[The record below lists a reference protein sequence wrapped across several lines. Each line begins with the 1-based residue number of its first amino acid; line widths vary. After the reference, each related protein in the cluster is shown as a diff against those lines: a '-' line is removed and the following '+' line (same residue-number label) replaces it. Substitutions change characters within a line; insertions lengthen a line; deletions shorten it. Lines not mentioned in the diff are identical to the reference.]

1 MANPLPE
8 KKTVRVSIFNQS
20 YSLVTT
26 GAEADV
32 EELAHRVD
40 ELMHQIAR
48 GTSTDASRIAVLACM
63 HLADELR
70 TAESRHRSL
79 SRLLEESLAEEPDA
93 PPPDQ
98 TFESAS

>member
-1 MANPLPE
+1 MGNGAGE
-8 KKTVRVSIFNQS
+8 KKTVRVTIFNQS

-40 ELMHQIAR
+40 ELMNDIAR
-48 GTSTDASRIAVLACM
+48 GTNVDASRIAVLACM

-70 TAESRHRSL
+70 SAETKHRSL
-79 SRLLEESLAEEPDA
+79 CRLLEESLDG
-93 PPPDQ
+93 
-98 TFESAS
+98 

>member
-1 MANPLPE
+1 MANQPAE
-8 KKTVRVSIFNQS
+8 KKTVRVNIFNQS
-20 YSLVTT
+20 YALVTS
-26 GAEADV
+26 GEEADV

-70 TAESRHRSL
+70 TAETRHRTL
-79 SRLLEESLAEEPDA
+79 STLLEESLTDE
-93 PPPDQ
+93 
-98 TFESAS
+98 